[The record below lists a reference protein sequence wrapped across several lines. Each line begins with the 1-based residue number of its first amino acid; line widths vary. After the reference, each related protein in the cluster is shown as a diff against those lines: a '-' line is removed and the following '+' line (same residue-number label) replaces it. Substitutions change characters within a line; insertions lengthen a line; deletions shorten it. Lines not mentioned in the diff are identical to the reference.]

1 MIANGSLSTKGLW
14 CTSNLHWLRC
24 KGGKRIG
31 VFIGGYEQKNQHNV
45 ITDSTYAALVTV
57 PPPEF
62 SHYSP
67 PIRQKHSIPKWNYKS
82 WFKVYKLIK
91 LTSLI
96 TFLYRLR
103 TGTQSFMWICRKRQC
118 NKDLTAL

>member
-45 ITDSTYAALVTV
+45 ITDSTYAALVTF
-57 PPPEF
+57 PPP
-62 SHYSP
+62 P
-67 PIRQKHSIPKWNYKS
+67 PPRIIPLFPSNPSKTLDTQM
-82 WFKVYKLIK
+82 KLQI
-91 LTSLI
+91 LI
-96 TFLYRLR
+96 
-103 TGTQSFMWICRKRQC
+103 
-118 NKDLTAL
+118 

>member
-57 PPPEF
+57 PPPLN
-62 SHYSP
+62 SP
-67 PIRQKHSIPKWNYKS
+67 IIPLQSVQNTRYPNETTN
-82 WFKVYKLIK
+82 LD
-91 LTSLI
+91 
-96 TFLYRLR
+96 LR
-103 TGTQSFMWICRKRQC
+103 FTNWL
-118 NKDLTAL
+118 N